1 MYAPVAKSAGF
12 VSRTRLTLKTSL
24 EPALRKFRRYSSRG
38 TAGLRFGL
46 VGTIM
51 YAPCAESAPFASDG
65 RLSSKTSLY
74 PHILP
79 PLLERGGVEQ
89 SETEGIRH
97 LEAEQTIPQSAI
109 WLTAPFA
116 RGSHDWGTT
125 CAAVLCTREPWCGR
139 VRLPVLCTRGGLG
152 LCTREA
158 CGGGCGSVS
167 LRGEAKRAK
176 KEKNLCFRD
185 IWTYC

>member
-24 EPALRKFRRYSSRG
+24 EPVLRKFRRYSSRG

-51 YAPCAESAPFASDG
+51 YAPVVACAGSLPDG
-65 RLSSKTSLY
+65 RLSSKTSVY

-89 SETEGIRH
+89 SETEGIRSSGNRTDNPSVSH
-97 LEAEQTIPQSAI
+97 LADSSLAQ
-109 WLTAPFA
+109 
-116 RGSHDWGTT
+116 GSHDWGTT

-176 KEKNLCFRD
+176 KEKNLCFRN

>member
-24 EPALRKFRRYSSRG
+24 EPVLRKFRRYSSRG

-74 PHILP
+74 LHILP

-89 SETEGIRH
+89 SETEGIRR

-116 RGSHDWGTT
+116 RGSYNKEPPLLERGGVEQSETEGIRSSGNRADNPSVSHLADSS
-125 CAAVLCTREPWCGR
+125 LCTREP
-139 VRLPVLCTRGGLG
+139 
-152 LCTREA
+152 
-158 CGGGCGSVS
+158 
-167 LRGEAKRAK
+167 
-176 KEKNLCFRD
+176 
-185 IWTYC
+185 